1 MMKAIVMMNMKRFV
15 WCVLMAWAL
24 LAPTLLPAAESGA
37 GQTPRDENKA
47 RYAYY
52 EAMRCKGSGEHAE
65 AFDLLRY
72 ALSLDTTL
80 AAAYSEVAGYYFSLR
95 DAETGYRSLLRA
107 VDFAPDNRWYIL
119 SAAECARQVRDYSRA
134 DSLYGMYLSLR
145 PSDFEVLMRRAEV
158 CLLRGQPQRALDAY
172 NRFEEQYGASES
184 TILQKARIYHLM
196 QAREQSYEEMER
208 LIAENPRNVAYVI
221 LLGDLYLDGERYD
234 DAYRTYMQVRA
245 IDPEN
250 EALHLSLLNYYR
262 KQDDWDA
269 YLQQTDTVLFHSD
282 LPVDTRLSVLPYVV
296 QILAED
302 SARLDTLMTRLC
314 DLYPNDA
321 DLRKLYSEILIHA
334 GDYTRAQEQL
344 EVAIDIAPD
353 EDLWQ
358 RLFSILAEKNDNEAL
373 IEAAR
378 RAIAQS
384 PDVGRYYLIIASS
397 QLVAGRYDEA
407 EATLQAGLDVP
418 KIGSD
423 PLMRSEFYTL
433 YGDIAFRRDMTDEA
447 FAYYDK
453 ALENNPKNYGALN
466 NYSYYL
472 ALLGRDLDKAERMS
486 GEVIKANPENAT
498 YLDTYAWVY
507 FKQGRYALAR
517 LYLKKAIDLS
527 DEASAEMYEHYGD
540 VLAVTGQEA
549 EAVEWWKKA
558 LEAGGDSELLRRK
571 ISLKKYV
578 ENE

>member
-1 MMKAIVMMNMKRFV
+1 MIKAIVMMNMKRFV
-15 WCVLMAWAL
+15 CRVFMAWAL
-24 LAPTLLPAAESGA
+24 LAPTLLSAAESGA
-37 GQTPRDENKA
+37 GQTLRDENKA

-52 EAMRCKGSGEHAE
+52 EAMRCKGSGQHAE

-134 DSLYGMYLSLR
+134 DSLYGMYLALR
-145 PSDFEVLMRRAEV
+145 PSDFEVLMRRSEV

-234 DAYRTYMQVRA
+234 DAYRTYMQARA
-245 IDPEN
+245 VDPEN
-250 EALHLSLLNYYR
+250 ESLHLSLLNYYR
-262 KQDDWDA
+262 KKDDWTS
-269 YLQQTDTVLFHSD
+269 YLQQADTVLFHSD
-282 LPVDTRLSVLPYVV
+282 FPVDTRLSVLPYVV

-527 DEASAEMYEHYGD
+527 NEASAEMYEHYGD

>member
-1 MMKAIVMMNMKRFV
+1 MMDMKRFV
-15 WCVLMAWAL
+15 CRVLMAWAL

-37 GQTPRDENKA
+37 GQTLRDENKA

-52 EAMRCKGSGEHAE
+52 EAMRCKGSGQHAE

-145 PSDFEVLMRRAEV
+145 PSDFDVLMRRAEM
-158 CLLRGQPQRALDAY
+158 CLLRRQPQRALDAY

-269 YLQQTDTVLFHSD
+269 YLQQADTVLFHSD

-321 DLRKLYSEILIHA
+321 DLRKLYSEILIET
-334 GDYTRAQEQL
+334 GDYARAQEQL

-358 RLFSILAEKNDNEAL
+358 RLFSILVEKNDNEAL

-384 PDVGRYYLIIASS
+384 PGVGRYYLIVASS

-418 KIGSD
+418 EIGSD

-527 DEASAEMYEHYGD
+527 NEASAEMYEHYGD

-549 EAVEWWKKA
+549 EAVEWWEKA

>member
-1 MMKAIVMMNMKRFV
+1 MMNMKRFV
-15 WCVLMAWAL
+15 CRVFMAWAL
-24 LAPTLLPAAESGA
+24 LAPTLLSAAESGA
-37 GQTPRDENKA
+37 GQTLRDENKA

-134 DSLYGMYLSLR
+134 DSLYGMYLALR

-208 LIAENPRNVAYVI
+208 LIAENPRNAAYVI

-234 DAYRTYMQVRA
+234 DAYRTYMQARA
-245 IDPEN
+245 VDPEN
-250 EALHLSLLNYYR
+250 ESLHLSLLNYYR
-262 KQDDWDA
+262 KKDDWTS
-269 YLQQTDTVLFHSD
+269 YLQQADTVLFHSD

-527 DEASAEMYEHYGD
+527 NEASAEMYEHYGD

>member
-1 MMKAIVMMNMKRFV
+1 MNMKRFV
-15 WCVLMAWAL
+15 CRVFMAWAL
-24 LAPTLLPAAESGA
+24 LAPTLLSAAESGA
-37 GQTPRDENKA
+37 GQTLRDENKA

-52 EAMRCKGSGEHAE
+52 EAMRCKGSGQHAE

-134 DSLYGMYLSLR
+134 DSLYGMYLALR
-145 PSDFEVLMRRAEV
+145 PSDFEVLMRRSEV

-234 DAYRTYMQVRA
+234 DAYRTYMQARA
-245 IDPEN
+245 VDPEN
-250 EALHLSLLNYYR
+250 ESLHLSLLNYYR
-262 KQDDWDA
+262 KKDDWTS
-269 YLQQTDTVLFHSD
+269 YLQQADTVLFHSD
-282 LPVDTRLSVLPYVV
+282 FPVDTRLSVLPYVV

-527 DEASAEMYEHYGD
+527 NEASAEMYEHYGD

>member
-1 MMKAIVMMNMKRFV
+1 
-15 WCVLMAWAL
+15 MAWAL
-24 LAPTLLPAAESGA
+24 LAPTLLPATESGA
-37 GQTPRDENKA
+37 GQTLRDENKA

-52 EAMRCKGSGEHAE
+52 EAMRCKGSGQHAE

-145 PSDFEVLMRRAEV
+145 PSDFDVLMRRAEM
-158 CLLRGQPQRALDAY
+158 CLLRRQPQRALDAY

-269 YLQQTDTVLFHSD
+269 YLQQADTVLFHSD

-321 DLRKLYSEILIHA
+321 DLRKLYSEILIET
-334 GDYTRAQEQL
+334 GDYARAQEQL

-358 RLFSILAEKNDNEAL
+358 RLFSILVEKNDNEAL

-384 PDVGRYYLIIASS
+384 PGVGRYYLIVASS

-418 KIGSD
+418 EIGSD

-527 DEASAEMYEHYGD
+527 NEASAEMYEHYGD

>member
-1 MMKAIVMMNMKRFV
+1 
-15 WCVLMAWAL
+15 MAWAL
-24 LAPTLLPAAESGA
+24 LAPTLLPATESGA
-37 GQTPRDENKA
+37 GQTLRDENKA

-52 EAMRCKGSGEHAE
+52 EAMRCKGSGQHAE

-145 PSDFEVLMRRAEV
+145 PSDFDVLMRRAEM
-158 CLLRGQPQRALDAY
+158 CLLRRQPQRALDAY

-269 YLQQTDTVLFHSD
+269 YLQQADTVLFHSD
-282 LPVDTRLSVLPYVV
+282 LPADARLSVLPYVV
-296 QILAED
+296 QILSDEK
-302 SARLDTLMTRLC
+302 SRLDSIMTRLC
-314 DLYPNDA
+314 ELYPRDA

-334 GDYTRAQEQL
+334 GDYARAQEQL

-358 RLFSILAEKNDNEAL
+358 RLFSILVEKNDNEAL

-384 PDVGRYYLIIASS
+384 PGVGRYYLIVASS

-418 KIGSD
+418 EIGSD

-527 DEASAEMYEHYGD
+527 NEASAEMYEHYGD

>member
-1 MMKAIVMMNMKRFV
+1 
-15 WCVLMAWAL
+15 MAWAL
-24 LAPTLLPAAESGA
+24 LAPTLLSAAESGA
-37 GQTPRDENKA
+37 GQTLRDENKA

-134 DSLYGMYLSLR
+134 DSLYGMYLALR

-208 LIAENPRNVAYVI
+208 LIAENPRNAAYVI

-234 DAYRTYMQVRA
+234 DAYRTYMQARA
-245 IDPEN
+245 VDPEN
-250 EALHLSLLNYYR
+250 ESLHLSLLNYYR
-262 KQDDWDA
+262 KKDDWTS
-269 YLQQTDTVLFHSD
+269 YLQQADTVLFHSD

-527 DEASAEMYEHYGD
+527 NEASAEMYEHYGD

>member
-1 MMKAIVMMNMKRFV
+1 
-15 WCVLMAWAL
+15 MAWAL
-24 LAPTLLPAAESGA
+24 LAPTLLLAAESGA
-37 GQTPRDENKA
+37 GQTLRDENKA

-52 EAMRCKGSGEHAE
+52 EAMRCKGSGQHAE

-107 VDFAPDNRWYIL
+107 VDFAPDNHWYIL

-145 PSDFEVLMRRAEV
+145 PSDFDVLMRRAEV
-158 CLLRGQPQRALDAY
+158 CLLRRQPQRALDAY

-208 LIAENPRNVAYVI
+208 LIAENPRNAAYVI

-269 YLQQTDTVLFHSD
+269 YLQQADTVLFHSE

-321 DLRKLYSEILIHA
+321 DLRKLYSEILIET
-334 GDYTRAQEQL
+334 GDYARAQEQL

-358 RLFSILAEKNDNEAL
+358 RLFSILVEKNDNEAL

-384 PDVGRYYLIIASS
+384 PGVGRYYLIVASS

-418 KIGSD
+418 EIGSD

-527 DEASAEMYEHYGD
+527 NEASAEMYEHYGD

>member
-1 MMKAIVMMNMKRFV
+1 
-15 WCVLMAWAL
+15 MAWAL
-24 LAPTLLPAAESGA
+24 LAPTLLPAAESSA
-37 GQTPRDENKA
+37 GQTLRDENKA

-52 EAMRCKGSGEHAE
+52 EAMRCKGSGQHAE

-145 PSDFEVLMRRAEV
+145 PSDFDVLMRRAEV
-158 CLLRGQPQRALDAY
+158 CLLRRQPQRALDAY

-208 LIAENPRNVAYVI
+208 LIAENPRNAAYVI

-269 YLQQTDTVLFHSD
+269 YLQQADTVLFHSD

-321 DLRKLYSEILIHA
+321 DLRKLYSEILIET
-334 GDYTRAQEQL
+334 GDYARAQEQL

-358 RLFSILAEKNDNEAL
+358 RLFSILVEKNDNEAL

-384 PDVGRYYLIIASS
+384 PGVGRYYLIVASS

-418 KIGSD
+418 EIGSD

-527 DEASAEMYEHYGD
+527 NEASAEMYEHYGD

>member
-1 MMKAIVMMNMKRFV
+1 MIKAIVMMNMKRFV
-15 WCVLMAWAL
+15 CRVFMAWAL
-24 LAPTLLPAAESGA
+24 LAPTLLSAAESGA
-37 GQTPRDENKA
+37 GQTLRDENKA

-52 EAMRCKGSGEHAE
+52 EAMRYKGSGQHAE

-134 DSLYGMYLSLR
+134 DSLYGMYLALR

-208 LIAENPRNVAYVI
+208 LIDENPRNVAYVI

-234 DAYRTYMQVRA
+234 DAYRTYMQARA
-245 IDPEN
+245 VDPEN
-250 EALHLSLLNYYR
+250 ESLHLSLLNYYR
-262 KQDDWDA
+262 KKDDWTS
-269 YLQQTDTVLFHSD
+269 YLQQADTVLFHSD

-527 DEASAEMYEHYGD
+527 NEASAEMYEHYGD

>member
-1 MMKAIVMMNMKRFV
+1 MMNMKRFV
-15 WCVLMAWAL
+15 CRVFMAWAL

-37 GQTPRDENKA
+37 GQTLRDENKA

-52 EAMRCKGSGEHAE
+52 EAMRCKGSGQHAE

-134 DSLYGMYLSLR
+134 DSLYGMYLALR

-208 LIAENPRNVAYVI
+208 LIAENPRNAAYVI

-250 EALHLSLLNYYR
+250 ESLHLSLLNYYR
-262 KQDDWDA
+262 KKDDWTS
-269 YLQQTDTVLFHSD
+269 YLQQADTVLFHSD

-302 SARLDTLMTRLC
+302 SARLDTLMIRLC

-527 DEASAEMYEHYGD
+527 NEASAEMYEHYGD

-549 EAVEWWKKA
+549 EAEEWWKKA

>member
-1 MMKAIVMMNMKRFV
+1 
-15 WCVLMAWAL
+15 MAWAL
-24 LAPTLLPAAESGA
+24 LAPTLLPAAESCA
-37 GQTPRDENKA
+37 GQTLRDENKA

-52 EAMRCKGSGEHAE
+52 EAMRCKGSGQHAE

-145 PSDFEVLMRRAEV
+145 PSDFDVLMRRAEM
-158 CLLRGQPQRALDAY
+158 CLLRRQPQRALDAY

-269 YLQQTDTVLFHSD
+269 YLQQADTVLFHSD

-321 DLRKLYSEILIHA
+321 DLRKLYSEILIET
-334 GDYTRAQEQL
+334 GDYARAQEQL

-358 RLFSILAEKNDNEAL
+358 RLFSILVEKNDNEAL

-384 PDVGRYYLIIASS
+384 PGVGRYYLIVASS

-418 KIGSD
+418 EIGSD

-433 YGDIAFRRDMTDEA
+433 YGDIAFREEKADEA
-447 FAYYDK
+447 FAYYDR
-453 ALENNPKNYGALN
+453 ALENNPKNYATLN

-517 LYLKKAIDLS
+517 LYLKKAIDIAS
-527 DEASAEMYEHYGD
+527 EASAEMYEHYGD
-540 VLAVTGQEA
+540 VLAVMGNEA
-549 EAVEWWKKA
+549 EAVEWWQKA
-558 LEAGGDSELLRRK
+558 VEAGGDSELLRRK

>member
-1 MMKAIVMMNMKRFV
+1 MDMKRFV
-15 WCVLMAWAL
+15 CRVLMAWAL

-37 GQTPRDENKA
+37 GQTLRDENKA

-52 EAMRCKGSGEHAE
+52 EAMRCKGSGQHAE

-95 DAETGYRSLLRA
+95 DAEIGYRSLLRA

-145 PSDFEVLMRRAEV
+145 PSDFDVLMRRAEM
-158 CLLRGQPQRALDAY
+158 CLLRRQPQRALDAY

-269 YLQQTDTVLFHSD
+269 YLQQADTVLFHSD

-314 DLYPNDA
+314 NLYPNDA
-321 DLRKLYSEILIHA
+321 DLRKLYSEILIET
-334 GDYTRAQEQL
+334 GDYARAQEQL

-358 RLFSILAEKNDNEAL
+358 RLFSILVEKNDNEAL

-384 PDVGRYYLIIASS
+384 PGVGRYYLIVASS
-397 QLVAGRYDEA
+397 QLVAGCYDEA

-418 KIGSD
+418 EIGSD

-527 DEASAEMYEHYGD
+527 NEASAEMYEHYGD